1 MEKYKFI
8 ILKAFIIVV
17 LIIFISILAPKENA
31 YIPDYETGLPQ
42 NTYYTEEE
50 YGYETQYINEFL
62 DNFLNN
68 LYNKDFE
75 SIYDVLSEDLKNTKY
90 TDANKFMEY
99 IETEYETILNEESID
114 NIYTVEL
121 DYITQDGVTNID
133 YFINSEKNNK
143 EEIPGF
149 KITIIEKGPYD
160 LKIKM

>member
-1 MEKYKFI
+1 MEKYRFI
-8 ILKAFIIVV
+8 ILKAFVIVV

-31 YIPDYETGLPQ
+31 YIPDYDVGLPQ

-50 YGYETQYINEFL
+50 FGYDTQYINEFL

-68 LYNKDFE
+68 LYNKDIE
-75 SIYDVLSEDLKNTKY
+75 SIYDVLSEDLKNTKF
-90 TDANKFMEY
+90 TDVNKFMEY
-99 IETEYETILNEESID
+99 VETEYETILNEESID

-121 DYITQDGVTNID
+121 DYKTQDGVTNID